1 MRGAWNNNRS
11 SGLSLTNLE
20 PRGVSRESSRGIS
33 EPTRVISGPNRS
45 RSRGNFLNAQEA
57 RIAAE
62 RAHIAAQKATENAAM
77 RAREAAARL
86 SDLRS
91 KMPFFEGVFSYVVLS
106 VVMAFV
112 IVVASN
118 DIITDKNKLS
128 TTKYLNIAMLG
139 VSSLALAYSMYI
151 IHRNAPNKFMLSA
164 FIVGI
169 ALLGFLIPIIVFR
182 VKKPENS

>member
-1 MRGAWNNNRS
+1 MPGAWSNNRS
-11 SGLSLTNLE
+11 SGLNLNNIE
-20 PRGVSRESSRGIS
+20 PRGSSEPSRGFSREPSRASS
-33 EPTRVISGPNRS
+33 EPNRA

-62 RAHIAAQKATENAAM
+62 RAHIAAKKATENAAM
-77 RAREAAARL
+77 RAKEAAARL

-112 IVVASN
+112 IVVATN
-118 DIITDKNKLS
+118 DIIIDKQMS

-139 VSSLALAYSMYI
+139 MSSLGLVYSMFI
-151 IHRNAPNKFMLSA
+151 IHRNAPNKFILSA
-164 FIVGI
+164 IIVGLATLGFIV
-169 ALLGFLIPIIVFR
+169 PIIVFR
-182 VKKPENS
+182 VKTPENS